1 MTPDNKPEWFH
12 LADADKSASVR
23 KISKGLPIMAL
34 VAVAAIIGVGTIF
47 AQPQEQTPA
56 NATET
61 VAPAVV
67 ASTQSPAKSVS
78 VAPSNSDTPA
88 TKAAEPVALKAEP
101 VAPKAEPVAPKA
113 EPVAPK
119 AEPVAP
125 KAPVSPGVANPLAKK
140 PKGGEHEGG
149 EHEGGEHEGGEHEGG
164 EYDDDEGD
172 DD

>member
-113 EPVAPK
+113 
-119 AEPVAP
+119 
-125 KAPVSPGVANPLAKK
+125 PVSPGVANPLAKK

-149 EHEGGEHEGGEHEGG
+149 EHEGGEYEGGEHEGGEHEGG